1 MFDENHLAAWWGLLN
16 ADQQEA
22 AVRFAETGTS
32 NDDDWNLFVAGGGV
46 GIPAIRWSF
55 SEEGEPTFS
64 MPEEVREFLLRK
76 LAA

>member
-16 ADQQEA
+16 ADQQAA

-32 NDDDWNLFVAGGGV
+32 NDDDWNLFLAGGV

-55 SEEGEPTFS
+55 SEDGVPTFS
-64 MPEEVREFLLRK
+64 MPKEVREFLLRK